1 MFPRLGHVFDS
12 QFAFVVHKRELQAV
26 FVGAR
31 ELINARTLAAFWFYA
46 SSSLEC
52 HLIAG
57 DGPCAPRVA
66 FAVMLK
72 IDIEGTIGLDRPDRA
87 ERICPSAHESGLPR
101 SRINGA
107 RAERGHDHAGKKNS
121 KSWL

>member
-12 QFAFVVHKRELQAV
+12 QFAFVAHKRELQAV
-26 FVGAR
+26 LVGAR
-31 ELINARTLAAFWFYA
+31 ELINAGTLAAFWFYA
-46 SSSLEC
+46 PSSLQC
-52 HLIAG
+52 HLVAG
-57 DGPCAPRVA
+57 DGPCAPCITMPLV
-66 FAVMLK
+66 LK

-87 ERICPSAHESGLPR
+87 ERICPSAHESGMPR

-107 RAERGHDHAGKKNS
+107 RAERGHEHAGKKNS

>member
-1 MFPRLGHVFDS
+1 MGHVFDP
-12 QFAFVVHKRELQAV
+12 QFAFVAHKRELQAV
-26 FVGAR
+26 LVGAR
-31 ELINARTLAAFWFYA
+31 ELINAGTLAAFWFHA
-46 SSSLEC
+46 PSSLQC

-87 ERICPSAHESGLPR
+87 EGICPSAHESGLPR

-107 RAERGHDHAGKKNS
+107 PAERGHDHAGKKNS